1 MSHKLTSTKSVVY
14 NAATLETSYLVITC
28 PQTSFYDNQNNGPFG
43 GGGAE
48 HTVSINSSVWANYGE
63 PNQQRI
69 DGAGYTLTEEQWDAI
84 SDTMEFVSSGSFDHI
99 QETSLTYIKNNLT
112 TMFGLTSADWVY
124 SG

>member
-1 MSHKLTSTKSVVY
+1 MEVVLSILYLLTV
-14 NAATLETSYLVITC
+14 
-28 PQTSFYDNQNNGPFG
+28 Q
-43 GGGAE
+43 
-48 HTVSINSSVWANYGE
+48 YGE

-99 QETSLTYIKNNLT
+99 EETSLTYIKNNLT